1 LEELWSKIDDVRRI
15 ATAGAGAPIND
26 VTVITLTLAMFE
38 KSGLLSHTTQ
48 MFCLSPIDECTMH
61 IFKAELQSF
70 NLAIKNAF
78 SN

>member
-1 LEELWSKIDDVRRI
+1 LEELWSKIDDARRI
-15 ATAGAGAPIND
+15 ATAGGAPLHD

-48 MFCLSPIDECTMH
+48 MFRLRPIGVQVSGPWTSSS
-61 IFKAELQSF
+61 LNF

-78 SN
+78 GN